1 MGDNL
6 YNHGEELQLNC
17 SSQGG
22 PVLEYTWL
30 HSGRIIDNATAS
42 TLVIDDVS
50 TTDGGDYT
58 CNVTNNAGY
67 QSNNISVYSK
77 LLPLICKYII
87 LYKSD
92 STLCFYYILSLESLI
107 LSEKVLISMV
117 IMLVNVLRISFDP

>member
-22 PVLEYTWL
+22 PVFEYTWL
-30 HSGRIIDNATAS
+30 HSGYIIDNATAS
-42 TLVIDDVS
+42 TLIIDDVS

-67 QSNNISVYSK
+67 QNNNITVYSK
-77 LLPLICKYII
+77 LLP
-87 LYKSD
+87 
-92 STLCFYYILSLESLI
+92 CFCFILSLESLI

-117 IMLVNVLRISFDP
+117 IMLVNIPSKSISFEPSLL

>member
-1 MGDNL
+1 MVITGDNL
-6 YNHGEELQLNC
+6 YNRREKLQLNC

-67 QSNNISVYSK
+67 QSNKITVYSK
-77 LLPLICKYII
+77 LLLLYGVGLKYSRQPDIVQISEYVCAI
-87 LYKSD
+87 LLVCSKMC
-92 STLCFYYILSLESLI
+92 TIFY
-107 LSEKVLISMV
+107 
-117 IMLVNVLRISFDP
+117 F